1 MGNSQ
6 RGCSAR
12 VCSTV
17 YCRWGC
23 CRLCLFSPLGSACW
37 CGFRLRPG
45 FGYAVVSR
53 LVMLWA
59 TSTYLR
65 IACTV
70 VQKIGNLF
78 LALFTKQPC
87 FLIEMRTEC
96 SIGDPPPPAPSFPLL
111 WPRLG
116 GSFRRCTPMCLRSAA
131 EDAVG
136 VQDSARFDQQVVL
149 HDTRRSFT
157 LVTRNQQRTRLTFF
171 AR

>member
-1 MGNSQ
+1 M
-6 RGCSAR
+6 
-12 VCSTV
+12 

-78 LALFTKQPC
+78 LALFPKQPC

-96 SIGDPPPPAPSFPLL
+96 SIGDPPPLLPPSPCFGRDLVVP
-111 WPRLG
+111 
-116 GSFRRCTPMCLRSAA
+116 FV
-131 EDAVG
+131 AVR
-136 VQDSARFDQQVVL
+136 QCASDQPQKMRWVCK
-149 HDTRRSFT
+149 TRRGSINKLSFT
-157 LVTRNQQRTRLTFF
+157 TRAGLLLSSPATSSGLGSPFSHGKRMVAFGWYHLPW
-171 AR
+171 